1 MNPLQAFDAA
11 LQQLPLVA
19 ILRGLPPADAL
30 PVGQALF
37 DAGLRLI
44 EVPLNSPD
52 PLRSIET
59 LARHLPGAVIGAG
72 TVTSAEQVR
81 QLQAA
86 GAQLVV
92 SPHFDPDVV
101 SASVSR
107 GLLSLPGVLT
117 PSEAFAAWQ
126 AGAHALKLFPAEAA
140 PPPVL
145 KALRAGEAV
154 GLLPDQVPPAGQ
166 GVWVPCFG
174 QNAYTMTLSAR
185 LAIQTGATILLAWG
199 ERLSWGRGYVIHV
212 LQFNEVLQTD
222 VEQAAA
228 QLNRAMERLILQA
241 PGQYLWGYERYKT
254 PREHL

>member
-72 TVTSAEQVR
+72 TVTSADEVR

-86 GAQLVV
+86 GARLVV
-92 SPHFDPDVV
+92 SPHFDPAVV
-101 SASVSR
+101 RASVSR
-107 GLLSLPGVLT
+107 GLLSLPGVFT

-145 KALRAGEAV
+145 KALRAV
-154 GLLPDQVPPAGQ
+154 LPPTLRLLPVGGITPALLRPYREAGAAGFGLGSALYRPGDSAEQVGRQARAF
-166 GVWVPCFG
+166 V
-174 QNAYTMTLSAR
+174 SAWR
-185 LAIQTGATILLAWG
+185 DACA
-199 ERLSWGRGYVIHV
+199 
-212 LQFNEVLQTD
+212 
-222 VEQAAA
+222 
-228 QLNRAMERLILQA
+228 
-241 PGQYLWGYERYKT
+241 
-254 PREHL
+254 